1 MAVLLATKRD
11 TFDVIVS
18 IDTSLDVNEEQWNLY
33 KETLDESHLKF
44 KEGMQPTRFVMRQ
57 VLPFALAKRVQNDQ
71 MTTRNGAMEVQLGF
85 ITEEVRASLVDIKNP
100 TDVPE
105 DQHIKFEKDKDGGAS
120 EKLMELLI
128 AARLVEELYSARQV
142 RVGKMSDLL
151 KKK

>member
-18 IDTSLDVNEEQWNLY
+18 IDTSLDVNEDQWNLY

-85 ITEEVRASLVDIKNP
+85 ISEEVRASLVDIKNP
-100 TDVPE
+100 PDVPE

-142 RVGKMSDLL
+142 KIGKMSDLL

>member
-18 IDTSLDVNEEQWNLY
+18 VDTSLDVTEDQWNLY
-33 KETLDESHLKF
+33 KETLDEAHLRF
-44 KEGMQPTRFVMRQ
+44 REGMQPTRFVLRQ

-71 MTTRNGAMEVQLGF
+71 MTTKNGAMEVQLGF
-85 ITEEVRASLVDIKNP
+85 ISEEVRASLVDIKNP
-100 TDVPE
+100 DDVPE
-105 DQHIKFEKDKDGGAS
+105 DQKIKFEKDKDGGAS

-142 RVGKMSDLL
+142 KIGKMSELL